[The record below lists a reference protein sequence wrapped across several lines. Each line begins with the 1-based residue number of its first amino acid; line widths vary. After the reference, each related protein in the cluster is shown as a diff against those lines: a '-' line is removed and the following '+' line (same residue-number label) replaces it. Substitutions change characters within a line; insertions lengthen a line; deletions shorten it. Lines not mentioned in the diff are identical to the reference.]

1 MFFSD
6 SADPLSDSEEDFSGE
21 VEVEKS
27 RRIWVERVRDIKE
40 SKRRKKRASDI
51 IEGSEG
57 NPVLPTLF
65 FL

>member
-27 RRIWVERVRDIKE
+27 RRIRVERVRDIKE

-57 NPVLPTLF
+57 TVPNDSYHF
-65 FL
+65 